1 MATATTLRDA
11 IDEILPGVV
20 ADRRHFHENP
30 ELAFEEYETS
40 KFVAERLKQ
49 LGVEDIKTGVGKTG
63 VTGVIR
69 GTKGDGKV
77 IMLRADMDALPI
89 LEEVDAEY
97 KSKVDGKM
105 HACGHDA
112 HTAMLLGVAR
122 ILMDRRDEFKGA
134 VKVLFQPAEEVPPG
148 GA

>member
-1 MATATTLRDA
+1 MKIMATATTLRDA
-11 IDEILPGVV
+11 SDEILPGVV
-20 ADRRHFHENP
+20 ADRRHFHENA

-40 KFVAERLKQ
+40 KLVAERRKQ

-89 LEEVDAEY
+89 LEEVEAEY

-122 ILMDRRDEFKGA
+122 ILMDRRDEF
-134 VKVLFQPAEEVPPG
+134 
-148 GA
+148 